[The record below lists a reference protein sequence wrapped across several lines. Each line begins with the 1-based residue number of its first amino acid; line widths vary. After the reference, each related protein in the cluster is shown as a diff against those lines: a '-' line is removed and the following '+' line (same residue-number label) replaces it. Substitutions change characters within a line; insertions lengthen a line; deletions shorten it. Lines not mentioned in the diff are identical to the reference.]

1 MNKNTIRLFLFI
13 LFQENLIKVYEE
25 AITFSFVFL
34 SSHNIYT

>member
-1 MNKNTIRLFLFI
+1 MNKNTIRLCLFI

-25 AITFSFVFL
+25 AITFCFVFL